1 MTANTK
7 DDVREFL
14 LEFLAS
20 KLKERGSQLPESVPN
35 DCNLLMT
42 GYLDSLGFVELM
54 TATQERFGREIDF
67 DKLDADRMTVFG
79 SLSDFIS
86 QQLVNQ
92 V

>member
-1 MTANTK
+1 MTAYTK

-14 LEFLAS
+14 LEFLAG
-20 KLKERGSQLPESVPN
+20 KLKERGGQIPEDVPN
-35 DCNLLMT
+35 DCNLLMA

-67 DKLDADRMTVFG
+67 DKLDPDKMTVLG

-86 QQLVNQ
+86 QQLANQ

>member
-14 LEFLAS
+14 LEFLAG
-20 KLKERGSQLPESVPN
+20 KLKERGSQLPESVPD
-35 DCNLLMT
+35 DCNLLIA

-67 DKLDADRMTVFG
+67 DKLDPDRMTVFG
-79 SLSDFIS
+79 ALSDFIS

-92 V
+92 D

>member
-1 MTANTK
+1 MTAYTK

-14 LEFLAS
+14 LEFLAG
-20 KLKERGSQLPESVPN
+20 KLKERGNQLPENIPD
-35 DCNLLMT
+35 DCNLLLA

-67 DKLDADRMTVFG
+67 DQLDPDSMIVFG

-86 QQLVNQ
+86 QQLANPV
-92 V
+92 

>member
-1 MTANTK
+1 MTAYTK

-14 LEFLAS
+14 LEFLAG
-20 KLKERGSQLPESVPN
+20 KLKERGNQLPENIPN
-35 DCNLLMT
+35 DCNLLMA

-54 TATQERFGREIDF
+54 TAAQERFGREIDF
-67 DKLDADRMTVFG
+67 DKLDPDRMIVFG

-86 QQLVNQ
+86 EQLANQ

>member
-7 DDVREFL
+7 DGVREFL
-14 LEFLAS
+14 LEFLAG
-20 KLKERGSQLPESVPN
+20 KLKERGSQLPENVSN
-35 DCNLLMT
+35 DCNLLLA

-54 TATQERFGREIDF
+54 TAAQERFGREIDF
-67 DKLDADRMTVFG
+67 DKLGPDKMSVFG

-86 QQLVNQ
+86 ERLANQ